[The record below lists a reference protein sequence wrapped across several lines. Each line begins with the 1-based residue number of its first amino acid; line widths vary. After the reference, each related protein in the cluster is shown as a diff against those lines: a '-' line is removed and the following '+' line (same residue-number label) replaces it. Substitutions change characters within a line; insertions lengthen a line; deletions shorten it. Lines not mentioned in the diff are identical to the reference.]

1 MFVAVLHDEHDI
13 IERYLLLCVCC
24 AWLQSTAVSKMEER
38 WKVMYRDVSWWI
50 VMLRERHQHE
60 IIISFRSFPFVPA
73 HFHLSF
79 SSTICPRSPWLT
91 DLWISQQTLSS
102 TTPLHSTHHLIVHS
116 RSHSLIASFIH
127 SFIHTVVICFFSMF
141 SWFVHAFVH
150 SFICCVMKW
159 TRIQSFNHL
168 VDSSTFICLI
178 WHCWIR
184 SCIMMHRCVSY
195 NIVFHH
201 ALWWCI

>member
-79 SSTICPRSPWLT
+79 SSTSCPLSPWLT

-127 SFIHTVVICFFSMF
+127 SFIHTVVICLFSMF
-141 SWFVHAFVH
+141 SSMICSCICTFIHLLCDEMDTH
-150 SFICCVMKW
+150 SI
-159 TRIQSFNHL
+159 IQSSRWLIHIHLFNLTPLNTIMYHDASL
-168 VDSSTFICLI
+168 
-178 WHCWIR
+178 
-184 SCIMMHRCVSY
+184 CIV
-195 NIVFHH
+195 
-201 ALWWCI
+201 